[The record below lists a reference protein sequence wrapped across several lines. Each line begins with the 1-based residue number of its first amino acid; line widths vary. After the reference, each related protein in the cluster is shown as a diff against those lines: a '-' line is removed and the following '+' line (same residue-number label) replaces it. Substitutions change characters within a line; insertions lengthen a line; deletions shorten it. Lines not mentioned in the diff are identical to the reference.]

1 MIGKLQFRLLMAF
14 TLVILVTIGAVL
26 FLVNQA
32 TQSEIRRFGERVDQ
46 IRIVRMEAELARFY
60 LSHRNWTGIQPFV
73 EQWGNLYGQRIVL
86 TDAQGVVV
94 ADSQG
99 ELQGKYDNPDSSGRP
114 LPAPWPAGDIGT
126 LYITP
131 KSSSELSFES
141 LQILFRTIGLYF
153 LWGGLIAVAIALI
166 ITFVLS
172 RRILAP
178 VKALTYAAKHLGRG
192 DFTQRVEVKDKSELG
207 ELANTFNTMASD
219 LERAERLRQNMVAD
233 VAHELRTPLSN
244 IKGYLEA
251 VRDGVI
257 KPDVDTIRKLDEE
270 ATLLSRLVD
279 DLQELSLAEAG
290 ELRLIRNATD
300 IADLINQT
308 VAAIQAK
315 AMLKGV
321 SIATELPDRLPHVD
335 IDAHR
340 IGQVLRNL
348 LENAVTH
355 TATGG
360 AITIGAVP
368 QPNWVEVSVID
379 TGEGIP
385 AEELPFIFERFYRV
399 DKSRARATG
408 GSGLGLT
415 IAKRLVEAHG
425 GEIKVQSE
433 VGKGSRFSF
442 TVPVSLT

>member
-1 MIGKLQFRLLMAF
+1 MC
-14 TLVILVTIGAVL
+14 
-26 FLVNQA
+26 
-32 TQSEIRRFGERVDQ
+32 IR
-46 IRIVRMEAELARFY
+46 
-60 LSHRNWTGIQPFV
+60 
-73 EQWGNLYGQRIVL
+73 
-86 TDAQGVVV
+86 
-94 ADSQG
+94 DS
-99 ELQGKYDNPDSSGRP
+99 
-114 LPAPWPAGDIGT
+114 
-126 LYITP
+126 
-131 KSSSELSFES
+131 
-141 LQILFRTIGLYF
+141 
-153 LWGGLIAVAIALI
+153 
-166 ITFVLS
+166 
-172 RRILAP
+172 
-178 VKALTYAAKHLGRG
+178 
-192 DFTQRVEVKDKSELG
+192 
-207 ELANTFNTMASD
+207 FNTMASD

-321 SIATELPDRLPHVD
+321 SIATELPDRLPPVD

-360 AITIGAVP
+360 AITVSAVP

-385 AEELPFIFERFYRV
+385 AKELPFIFERFYRV

-433 VGKGSRFSF
+433 VGKGSHFSF